1 MIISE
6 RIFKRIE
13 ELGMTQKDFADKTGI
28 TPSTISDWK
37 NKKTNPASDKIS
49 IICYALGMTPNELL
63 SGTDSKNSNWDTDYI
78 MIDVDTKDYYLIEKF
93 RSLDVKSQ
101 ERLLGYMDAIAKGE

>member
-13 ELGMTQKDFADKTGI
+13 ELGMTQKDFANRTGI

-37 NKKTNPASDKIS
+37 NKKTNPASDKIA
-49 IICYALGMTPNELL
+49 IICDALQMTPNELI
-63 SGTDSKNSNWDTDYI
+63 SGTDARNHNWNPDYI
-78 MIDVDTKDYYLIEKF
+78 MVDVDTKDYHLIEQF
-93 RSLDVKSQ
+93 RSLDAKSQ
-101 ERLLGYMDAIAKGE
+101 ERLLGYIDALIKDQ